1 MNSKRGDPRIG
12 THKNLFTGIKQKI
25 CELGGLIPRRASFRR
40 RCRGLTDLA
49 RRCWMSRASSK
60 RSRSWEVD
68 VSLDELAEWEALDL
82 FMPQLGDG
90 GSAESVVAAA
100 RGSCSGATQCDA
112 GLGAS
117 HPAAGRSTHAAQAA
131 AAALSAAQGRYAAA
145 GSNTIPLFSNFAS
158 TSSSTGASAPALASA
173 CDNAAALAQSLSAS
187 WRQPHQQQHQ
197 HQQLQHHHQQRL
209 QQHTAAAHAAGPSLA
224 QMPKL
229 QALPMER
236 GVSWGGELLPF
247 VMDDG
252 DGLMDPSMLDGDG
265 GAGGGGIDG
274 GMDGMA
280 EESSTGKGGGH
291 KARFVWTGE
300 LHRRFEA
307 AVNTLGI
314 DQAKP
319 QTISQLMKCE
329 GEGAPTRQN
338 IKSHLQK
345 YRLLMQKRSTG
356 HDPADVVGGSSGAS
370 EGATGNAGSVPA
382 VDADVHKELEQHLEK
397 QEMNLRMQ
405 MELQTK
411 LHRQLL
417 VQRQLQHQLEHCF
430 PSTGDMACQDRQR
443 YQATVSLKNS
453 LRERLTK
460 HVMVQQVRVALTDA
474 SCPPACHGGSRY
486 SCGMRVR
493 ALQQEM
499 LQHLDKLVSNEA
511 SKHEAADEGG
521 H

>member
-1 MNSKRGDPRIG
+1 
-12 THKNLFTGIKQKI
+12 
-25 CELGGLIPRRASFRR
+25 
-40 RCRGLTDLA
+40 
-49 RRCWMSRASSK
+49 
-60 RSRSWEVD
+60 
-68 VSLDELAEWEALDL
+68 
-82 FMPQLGDG
+82 
-90 GSAESVVAAA
+90 
-100 RGSCSGATQCDA
+100 
-112 GLGAS
+112 
-117 HPAAGRSTHAAQAA
+117 
-131 AAALSAAQGRYAAA
+131 
-145 GSNTIPLFSNFAS
+145 
-158 TSSSTGASAPALASA
+158 
-173 CDNAAALAQSLSAS
+173 
-187 WRQPHQQQHQ
+187 
-197 HQQLQHHHQQRL
+197 
-209 QQHTAAAHAAGPSLA
+209 
-224 QMPKL
+224 
-229 QALPMER
+229 MER

-252 DGLMDPSMLDGDG
+252 DGLMDPSMLDG
-265 GAGGGGIDG
+265 AGGG

-356 HDPADVVGGSSGAS
+356 HDPADVAGGSSGAS
-370 EGATGNAGSVPA
+370 EGATGSAGSVPA

-460 HVMVQQVRVALTDA
+460 HVMVQQ
-474 SCPPACHGGSRY
+474 
-486 SCGMRVR
+486 
-493 ALQQEM
+493 EM

-511 SKHEAADEGG
+511 SKHEAADAASAVE
-521 H
+521 